1 MMFQDV
7 LTLIGEDPKAHGVT
21 DKPTETERT
30 VYCTVRSVGMNEAY
44 QALANGLQPQFV
56 FVLSDFDDYEG
67 EKICA
72 YNGVRY
78 RIVRTYR
85 KNQGIELTVEEVM
98 VDR

>member
-1 MMFQDV
+1 MLFRDV
-7 LTLIGEDPKAHGVT
+7 LTLIKEQPKAHGVT
-21 DKPTETERT
+21 EKPTETERT

-44 QALANGLQPQFV
+44 QALANGLRPQFV
-56 FVLSDFDDYEG
+56 FILSDYTDYDG

-72 YNGVRY
+72 YNGARY

-85 KNQGIELTVEEVM
+85 NNQSIELTVEEVT

>member
-1 MMFQDV
+1 MLFRDV
-7 LTLIGEDPKAHGVT
+7 MTLIREDPGAHGVT

-30 VYCTVRSVGMNEAY
+30 VYCTVRSVGMTEAY
-44 QALANGLQPQFV
+44 QALANGLHPQFV
-56 FVLSDFDDYEG
+56 FTLSDYADYDG

-72 YNGVRY
+72 YNGARY

-85 KNQGIELTVEEVM
+85 NNQSIELTVEEVT